1 MEMWNEPDERWY
13 SWKRVH
19 LQKELLHLSDTTAVR
34 AGEVQLPSAY
44 LRHALQAHTR
54 CGHADITR
62 TAHDQTQGMWG
73 EHAQ

>member
-1 MEMWNEPDERWY
+1 MSLMRGDTHGGTPTC
-13 SWKRVH
+13 KRSY
-19 LQKELLHLSDTTAVR
+19 LSDTTAVR